1 MPFHVRDPWRVQYFD
16 AVPCPADVH
25 VPIDDIDCWEWFPG
39 YRYIYDKLHV
49 ARSQGVES
57 GTATDVPG
65 HFPVFAKPRVNLK
78 GMGLGSCVLQSE
90 ADFRRHMTPDMMW
103 MDLFTGPHISTDAA
117 VVKGAVAW
125 IRHAE
130 GIAWTEGMFKHWIIR
145 AEDDGPL
152 TRFLTQ
158 WVARELPGY
167 TGMIN
172 IETIGGKII
181 EAQIRFA
188 DQWCDLY
195 GRAWFDAV
203 VELYGKGVWDL
214 QQPHTREGYS
224 VPLFARHGAV
234 PPHPPAE
241 VQARIRAMPHV
252 SSLQVTYHEAKDG
265 KAHPMPPGGFR
276 LGIVNGWDLQACFA
290 ARRALA
296 AAFPGVEVMLPE

>member
-25 VPIDDIDCWEWFPG
+25 VPIDDIDCWEWFPD

-57 GTATDVPG
+57 GTATDPPR

-78 GMGLGSCVLQSE
+78 GMGLGSCVLRSE

-145 AEDDGPL
+145 TEDDGPL

-214 QQPHTREGYS
+214 QQSHMREGYS

-241 VQARIRAMPHV
+241 VQARIRAMPQV
-252 SSLQVTYHEAKDG
+252 SSLQVTYHAARDG
-265 KAHPMPPGGFR
+265 KSHPMPPGGFR